1 MLLEASVILSFG
13 RGGGGLWYHFLSGP
27 MFFLGGMR
35 SFPFWS
41 HVPPWGMM
49 SLPFWSHVP
58 SGGMM
63 SLPFWSHVP
72 SEGMMS
78 LPVGSHILSR
88 GGLPQGVFLQRSNSR
103 HCSARYAPYW
113 NAFLFYAVVGQN
125 WPNNRWSP
133 LPPRFAPPTSGTSWI
148 RHCRCR
154 VCFDNIWKRNEK
166 RFFFHAIIIVDI

>member
-1 MLLEASVILSFG
+1 MSVPG
-13 RGGGGLWYHFLSGP
+13 CVWCHFLSGP
-27 MFFLGGMR
+27 MFLLGVWCHFRSGPMFLLEVWCHFR
-35 SFPFWS
+35 SGPMFLLRVWCHFR
-41 HVPPWGMM
+41 
-49 SLPFWSHVP
+49 
-58 SGGMM
+58 SGLMFLLGC
-63 SLPFWSHVP
+63 
-72 SEGMMS
+72 MMS
-78 LPVGSHILSR
+78 LPVGSHVLSR

-103 HCSARYAPYW
+103 HCSARYVPYW

-166 RFFFHAIIIVDI
+166 IVLFYAIIIVDI